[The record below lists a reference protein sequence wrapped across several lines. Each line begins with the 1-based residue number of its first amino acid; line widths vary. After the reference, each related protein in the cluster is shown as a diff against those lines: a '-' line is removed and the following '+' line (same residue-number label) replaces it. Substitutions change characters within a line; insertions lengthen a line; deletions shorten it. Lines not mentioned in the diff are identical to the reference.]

1 MGFGMFEALWRTIT
15 GTVVWSTVVD
25 FGNEGKIFVRL
36 KRKDSLLYAVMVF
49 KLSAG
54 ASYHPMEL
62 GDLRNLERAVLATKT
77 QLEAARLDALARKK
91 DAEMMR
97 LSILEKVWQW
107 VVDAPLWREDVVFT
121 GGTKISFRIRR
132 KVDKHSEV
140 VFRSG
145 EEIFRL
151 QVRLR
156 ELEARKR
163 FACDQGG
170 VRKLK
175 KFILTHTPQ
184 AGEGENTLTFR
195 HFSDSPLPDS
205 AL

>member
-1 MGFGMFEALWRTIT
+1 MAGNNRHS
-15 GTVVWSTVVD
+15 VWSTVVD

-36 KRKDSLLYAVMVF
+36 KRKDNLLYAVMVF

-62 GDLRNLERAVLATKT
+62 GDLRNLERAVLTTKT
-77 QLEAARLDALARKK
+77 QLEASRLDTLARKK
-91 DAEMMR
+91 EAEMMR
-97 LSILEKVWQW
+97 LGILEKVWRW

-156 ELEARKR
+156 ELEA
-163 FACDQGG
+163 
-170 VRKLK
+170 L
-175 KFILTHTPQ
+175 
-184 AGEGENTLTFR
+184 E
-195 HFSDSPLPDS
+195 S
-205 AL
+205 ALLVTKAAFENSRNSSLPTPHRLERVKTP